1 MPEIQW
7 QVQLTY
13 RVTSESENT
22 KEYLSELL
30 YGETVVGPDLLEHDT
45 EFSIER
51 TMVDRFGPINVI
63 QVFNSDV
70 KAASNRAGLRTEL
83 VNVALAD
90 PGKLPP
96 PKPKNYAPPRPIMKQ
111 IMKSYRRAWDL
122 SLESSREDVRLGIE
136 DLGEL
141 LKLIDKDES

>member
-1 MPEIQW
+1 MSEIKW

-13 RVTSESENT
+13 RVTSETENT
-22 KEYLSELL
+22 KEFLSELL
-30 YGETVVGPDLLEHDT
+30 HGETVVGPEILKFDT

-83 VNVALAD
+83 VNIALAD

-96 PKPKNYAPPRPIMKQ
+96 PEPKNYAPPRPIMKQ
-111 IMKSYRRAWDL
+111 IMKSYRELWDM
-122 SLESSREDVRLGIE
+122 SAESSREDIRLAIE
-136 DLGEL
+136 DLGNL
-141 LKLIDKDES
+141 LNLVNEDA